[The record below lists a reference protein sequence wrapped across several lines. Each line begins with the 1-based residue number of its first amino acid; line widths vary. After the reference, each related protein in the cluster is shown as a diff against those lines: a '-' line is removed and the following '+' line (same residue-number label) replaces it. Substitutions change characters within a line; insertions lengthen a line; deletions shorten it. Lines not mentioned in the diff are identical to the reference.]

1 MDNFLHFRVWF
12 KVNGRFNNK
21 IIYGPTIKT
30 PSDALAYFKNQH
42 GIRPSHAGTGQIE
55 PASGIQ
61 VNLAEA
67 LSLANSVVT
76 IHVAKE
82 RKERE

>member
-42 GIRPSHAGTGQIE
+42 GIRPSHA
-55 PASGIQ
+55 
-61 VNLAEA
+61 
-67 LSLANSVVT
+67 
-76 IHVAKE
+76 E
-82 RKERE
+82 RVK